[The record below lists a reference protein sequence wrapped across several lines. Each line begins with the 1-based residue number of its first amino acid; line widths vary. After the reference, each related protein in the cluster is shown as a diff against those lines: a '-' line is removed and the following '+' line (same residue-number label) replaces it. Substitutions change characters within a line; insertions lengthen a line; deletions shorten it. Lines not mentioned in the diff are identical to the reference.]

1 MISLYLAMFVLPAA
15 IIALAA
21 ILAHRARLRPT
32 GPERSGS
39 TENPDTH
46 PGS

>member
-1 MISLYLAMFVLPAA
+1 MISFHLAMFVLPAA

-21 ILAHRARLRPT
+21 ILAHRARLRPA
-32 GPERSGS
+32 GSGAAGS
-39 TENPDTH
+39 TGSSDKP